1 MRLRD
6 YVVNGAPE
14 FYPIGNEPCEDR
26 CWILGTTRIPAIV
39 AGLPDGSL
47 QFAIFDDFGPSDQ
60 SDITLV
66 RIVLVKQRHPARAL
80 YFANLAAPQIG
91 EHIDGPI
98 VPHAQGL
105 DNPGIEITVLSVRH
119 GNTEG
124 QFVNKLSR
132 KFQ

>member
-1 MRLRD
+1 VRLRH
-6 YVVNGAPE
+6 YVVYGTPE

-26 CWILGTTRIPAIV
+26 CWIFGTAGIPAIV

-60 SDITLV
+60 RDITLI
-66 RIVLVKQRHPARAL
+66 RIVLVKQRHSAGTL

-91 EHIDGPI
+91 EHIDSPI
-98 VPHAQGL
+98 VPNAQGL
-105 DNPGIEITVLSVRH
+105 DNPGIEIAFLALRH
-119 GNTEG
+119 GDSESQLG
-124 QFVNKLSR
+124 NKLSR